1 MARGGR
7 TRRDPEDWLILKV
20 EVQDFDL
27 GASFNCAK
35 PSFGAAEPWLQFA
48 SLSLAGR
55 TMEFEFKSVSAI
67 SIELN
72 LDTGLDDPA
81 RRKQLEERPLK
92 MVGFLDARPERL
104 SVHCYVPALVFGHAC
119 CVATSGKRFWV
130 NLLCSRIRHRKAE
143 VRSVS
148 LSTALADFD

>member
-1 MARGGR
+1 MARGAR

-20 EVQDFDL
+20 EVRDFDL

-35 PSFGAAEPWLQFA
+35 PSFGATEPWLQFA

-55 TMEFEFKSVSAI
+55 TMDFEFKGVSAI
-67 SIELN
+67 AVELN

-92 MVGFLDARPERL
+92 MIGFLDARPERL
-104 SVHCYVPALVFGHAC
+104 SVHCYLPSLVFANAC
-119 CVATSGKRFWV
+119 RVAGSGKPFWV

-148 LSTALADFD
+148 LSTALSDFD